1 MPWIES
7 HQELERHPK
16 TLDLMNLM
24 GWDIDITIGKLHRFW
39 WWCVDYAEDGDLR
52 KHNDNR
58 LSAAVGVLPSA
69 SKQFM
74 LAMVQSGWIDRE
86 PYFRVHDWW
95 HYFGEFLKAK
105 YKNYPERWQA
115 VRDLYSE
122 ENKTPPK
129 TPPKPVLPNLTKPNQ
144 TNKAKAGEKQ
154 PVPVENLILK
164 NLLKEVYKS
173 GFNIYQLIGKFKREA
188 KRKRLLM
195 FGEDYKIPDEILIE
209 VAQSYLKNKCG
220 IKGDPFP
227 WIISAMSKASSSW
240 WVKKQDVENLKI
252 KIDTGASRGG
262 EIESLQDI
270 LKKMLPVSKIAQ

>member
-16 TLDLMNLM
+16 TLDLMNQM
-24 GWDIDITIGKLHRFW
+24 GWDLDVTIGKLHRFW

-58 LSAAVGVLPSA
+58 LSAAVGVSPSA

-74 LAMVQSGWIDRE
+74 AAMVQSGWIDRE

-105 YKNYPERWQA
+105 YKNYPERWQL

-144 TNKAKAGEKQ
+144 TNKAKAGEKP
-154 PVPVENLILK
+154 PVIVNKIVDKEKKELYQRWLPHVKTALDLVLK
-164 NLLKEVYKS
+164 D
-173 GFNIYQLIGKFKREA
+173 GFNIYKLINKARKQLKWTENQNFPNEVILGVCASYHKDK
-188 KRKRLLM
+188 
-195 FGEDYKIPDEILIE
+195 DKI
-209 VAQSYLKNKCG
+209 K
-220 IKGDPFP
+220 DPFP
-227 WIISAMSKASSSW
+227 WFMVVLRKESEAYFAEKNIAEHRKIKDQGAMSLA
-240 WVKKQDVENLKI
+240 
-252 KIDTGASRGG
+252 
-262 EIESLQDI
+262 DI
-270 LKKMLPVSKIAQ
+270 LRIAGSKT

>member
-16 TLDLMNLM
+16 TLDLMNQM
-24 GWDIDITIGKLHRFW
+24 GWDVDTTIGKLHRFW

-74 LAMVQSGWIDRE
+74 AAMVQSGWIDRE

-105 YKNYPERWQA
+105 YKNYPERWQL

-129 TPPKPVLPNLTKPNQ
+129 TPPKPVLPNLTKPNL

-154 PVPVENLILK
+154 PAVVNKPVENE
-164 NLLKEVYKS
+164 EVKKALDGVFKS
-173 GFNIYQLIGKFKREA
+173 GFNIYKLINKAKKQLKWTKEQHF
-188 KRKRLLM
+188 
-195 FGEDYKIPDEILIE
+195 PDEVILGVCAAYHKE
-209 VAQSYLKNKCG
+209 KDK
-220 IKGDPFP
+220 IKEPFP
-227 WIISAMSKASSSW
+227 WFMVVLRKESEAYFAARNIAEH
-240 WVKKQDVENLKI
+240 QKI
-252 KIDTGASRGG
+252 KERGVM
-262 EIESLQDI
+262 SLAEI
-270 LKKMLPVSKIAQ
+270 LKQAAQGANR